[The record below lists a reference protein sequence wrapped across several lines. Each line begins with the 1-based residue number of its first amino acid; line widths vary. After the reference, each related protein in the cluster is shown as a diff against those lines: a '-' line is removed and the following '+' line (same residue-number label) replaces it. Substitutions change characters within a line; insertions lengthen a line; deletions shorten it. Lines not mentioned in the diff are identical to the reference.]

1 MPLHRRPRSPIW
13 LYRVMTPL
21 FARYRALTF
30 DCYGTLIDWETG
42 IWDALQPLIAPSGR
56 LDVTRTKALSVFARH
71 ETALQA
77 ANPRLPYRDLL
88 AAVHHYFAAELDLRS
103 TAELDTAFGRSV
115 GSWPAFADTAD
126 ALRALGRRFRLI
138 ILSNVDR
145 ESFTESKR
153 KLGVDF
159 DAVYTAEDVGSYKPD
174 SANFRYLL
182 KHADQDLGVAPGD
195 LLHTAQSVF
204 HDLVPAAQAGLSTAW
219 IDRQDLASGGG
230 WGATH
235 PVEARP
241 DPDFR
246 FPTLAAMVEA
256 IADGGDS

>member
-1 MPLHRRPRSPIW
+1 
-13 LYRVMTPL
+13 MTEAL
-21 FARYRALTF
+21 SGYRALSF

-42 IWDALQPLIAPSGR
+42 IWDALQPLIAQSGR
-56 LDVTRTKALSVFARH
+56 LDVTRAMGLNVFARH

-77 ANPRLPYRDLL
+77 ANPRMRYPELL
-88 AAVHHYFAAELDLRS
+88 AAVHRQIAMELDLPS
-103 TAELDTAFGRSV
+103 TADLDAAFGRSV
-115 GSWPAFADTAD
+115 GAWPAFPDTAD
-126 ALRALGRRFRLI
+126 ALRSLGRRFRLV

-145 ESFTESKR
+145 QSFSESRR

-159 DAVYTAEDVGSYKPD
+159 DAVYTAEDIGSYKPD
-174 SANFRYLL
+174 PANFAHLL
-182 KHADQDLGVAPGD
+182 THAGKDLDLAPSD

-204 HDLVPAAQAGLSTAW
+204 HDIVPAGQAGLSTAW
-219 IDRQDLASGGG
+219 IDRQLLTSGGG

-246 FPTLAAMVEA
+246 FPSLAAMVEA
-256 IADGGDS
+256 ITDADRS